1 MMNWRKRTRT
11 QCASADQ
18 AVRLRQSGQQPAGKI
33 EVFYELQCGA
43 ISPEEMSVCLFEL
56 FADWLDGTDTD
67 DVLYH
72 REDDLFPM
80 IEM

>member
-1 MMNWRKRTRT
+1 MMNWRKPTRM
-11 QCASADQ
+11 QCDSRRSLFGYDKAANS
-18 AVRLRQSGQQPAGKI
+18 LLEKI

-56 FADWLDGTDTD
+56 FAEWLDGTETD